1 MRVAVLLAVAVL
13 VPLVAL
19 VLEHAG
25 NVRISERHHSHHDT
39 YAVPAS
45 FTRALV
51 LAMVFMAVLGL
62 VMAWLSWEGA
72 LDASLELVLGF
83 TDAFLVTCCALW
95 AALCRYRVSTFDGC
109 MAVTPLVGRRVWIRY
124 AEIDHLEW
132 AGLRNESGFRN
143 LVVHVEGRR
152 PVTLYGIVDI
162 EQLIMSIDRFD
173 LLPRSA

>member
-1 MRVAVLLAVAVL
+1 MLGAVLLAVAVL

-19 VLEHAG
+19 VLERVG

-39 YAVPAS
+39 YAVPVS

-51 LAMVFMAVLGL
+51 RAMLFMAALGL
-62 VMAWLSWEGA
+62 VLAWLCLQGA
-72 LDASLELVLGF
+72 LETSVELVLGF
-83 TDAFLVTCCALW
+83 TDAFLVSCLAMWVMLR
-95 AALCRYRVSTFDGC
+95 RYRVSTFDGC
-109 MAVTPLVGRRVWIRY
+109 MAVTPLVGRRVWIYY

-143 LVVHVEGRR
+143 LVVYVAGHR
-152 PVTLYGIVDI
+152 PVALYGIVDI

-173 LLPRSA
+173 LLPQSS